1 MCMAYEMRCKC
12 GDRAASFHFK
22 DNILSE
28 QVIRNLYCPRCSSD
42 IPLNPGSMVVDNG
55 WVIEYD
61 MDVVNF
67 MGQKIRTGTITP
79 DSIFDAG
86 YCTWNGLY
94 PGDHIESVKERER
107 IAVLAKTDPLHYL
120 NEMKSWANE
129 RVKRLQQEGWRK
141 AKAEEL
147 QNA

>member
-12 GDRAASFHFK
+12 GDKTASFHFK

-28 QVIRNLYCPRCSSD
+28 QVIRNLYCPNCSSD
-42 IPLNPGSMVVDNG
+42 IRLNRASMVADNG

-61 MDVVNF
+61 MDVASF
-67 MGQKIRTGTITP
+67 MGQKIHTGTLTP
-79 DSIFDAG
+79 LSIFDEG
-86 YCTWNGLY
+86 YCTWNGFY
-94 PGDHIESVKERER
+94 PGDHIESVREREH
-107 IAVLAKTDPLHYL
+107 IAVLAKTDPLRYL

-129 RVKRLQQEGWRK
+129 RVKRLQREGWRK
-141 AKAEEL
+141 AKTEEL